1 MEGSNNRINASFQ
14 DEILECVDCH
24 QEFTFSAGEQS
35 YFASKGLAKVKRC
48 PECRLSRKQTLH
60 PPMNV
65 GEALARAHAL
75 FPSNNHWGV
84 H

>member
-1 MEGSNNRINASFQ
+1 MERSDRITTSFQ

-48 PECRLSRKQTLH
+48 PECRLRRKQTLH
-60 PPMNV
+60 PPMSYD
-65 GEALARAHAL
+65 EAIERANAL
-75 FPSNNHWGV
+75 FPNEYHQGV
-84 H
+84 RQ